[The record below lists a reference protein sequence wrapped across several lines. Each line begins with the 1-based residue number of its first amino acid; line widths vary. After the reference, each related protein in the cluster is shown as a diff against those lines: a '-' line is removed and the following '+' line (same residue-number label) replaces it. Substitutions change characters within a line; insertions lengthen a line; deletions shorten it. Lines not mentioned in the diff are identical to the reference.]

1 MKELLELVKKMREA
15 QRLLDPPR
23 GNYLDN
29 KRIAKMY
36 EEKVDKKIKEIEDEE
51 AKKLQK
57 TLF

>member
-1 MKELLELVKKMREA
+1 MEELLELVKKMRYA
-15 QRLLDPPR
+15 QRLLNSPT
-23 GNYLDN
+23 GYFLEN
-29 KRIAKMY
+29 KRIAKLY